1 MRKEINSPDMKYQN
15 IVDINKDR
23 VSRNSFIKVIQ
34 CGKVIIKSYFYVFV
48 FPSKPILHI
57 TAHTYTQVFL
67 FVCF

>member
-1 MRKEINSPDMKYQN
+1 MKYQS

-23 VSRNSFIKVIQ
+23 VSRNSFLKVIQ

-57 TAHTYTQVFL
+57 TTHTYTQVFL